1 MTLRIVFCTHQTSED
16 NIAGLASGHHD
27 TPLSALGR
35 EQAAERR
42 EDMHSQ
48 HFDAVFCSDLV
59 RATETAAIVL
69 EGRGINAVADARLRE
84 LDYGELTHLPVPE
97 VLGRATE
104 HVDVPYPG
112 GESYVDATERMRAF
126 LDETA
131 ARLGDA
137 RVLLIGHRATHHA
150 LEHLCIGRPLA
161 ELVAEGFEWQP
172 QWEFEYS
179 PREVRT
185 D

>member
-16 NIAGLASGHHD
+16 NLAGLASGHCD
-27 TPLSALGR
+27 TPLSDLGR

-42 EDMHSQ
+42 EEMRDE
-48 HFDAVFCSDLV
+48 HFDAAFCSDLV
-59 RATETAAIVL
+59 RATETATIVL
-69 EGRGINAVADARLRE
+69 EGRGIAAVADSRLRE
-84 LDYGELTHLPVPE
+84 LDYGELTHRPVPE
-97 VLGRATE
+97 VLGQALE

-150 LEHLCIGRPLA
+150 LEHLCLRLPLVEAVAA
-161 ELVAEGFEWQP
+161 EFVWQP
-172 QWEFEYS
+172 MWEFEYP
-179 PREVRT
+179 PREEAAG
-185 D
+185 

>member
-1 MTLRIVFCTHQTSED
+1 MPLRIVFCTHQTSED

-27 TPLSALGR
+27 TPLSDLGR

-42 EDMHSQ
+42 EEMRDQ
-48 HFDAVFCSDLV
+48 HFDAAFCSDLV
-59 RATETAAIVL
+59 RAAETAAIVL
-69 EGRGINAVADARLRE
+69 DGRGIEAVPDARLRE
-84 LDYGELTHLPVPE
+84 LDYGELTRHPVPE
-97 VLGRATE
+97 VLGQALE

-112 GESYVDATERMRAF
+112 GESYADATERMRSF

-150 LEHLCIGRPLA
+150 LEHLCDGRSLVDAVAA
-161 ELVAEGFEWQP
+161 EFAWQP
-172 QWEFEYS
+172 MWEFEY
-179 PREVRT
+179 PPGERT